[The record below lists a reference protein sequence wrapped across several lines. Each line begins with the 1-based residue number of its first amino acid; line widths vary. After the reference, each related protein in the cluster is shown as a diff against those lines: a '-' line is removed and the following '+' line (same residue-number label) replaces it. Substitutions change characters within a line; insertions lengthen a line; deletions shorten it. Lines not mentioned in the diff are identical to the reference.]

1 MKKKM
6 KKNSIL
12 EIDDFV
18 SMDFFLIFNFFL
30 EIMAICASGLILI
43 THTHTH
49 THTHYLLVNVLPIYV
64 FSDILKKKIGS

>member
-49 THTHYLLVNVLPIYV
+49 THTLPTSKCFTNLCIQ
-64 FSDILKKKIGS
+64 